1 MGLFLEQ
8 NGFFNPYTEEVLAS
22 CEPFDCG
29 DEDMNDFFQHDALP
43 YATFKMG
50 RSYCFR
56 LKTNPSK
63 IICVFTVSNDSIRIY
78 DLPRSRRD
86 YMLKITHHQKRLNR
100 YPGILIGRI
109 GVNKEFARKGVG
121 SEVLDFVKEW
131 FADDGNKSGCRF
143 VIVDAV
149 NTPEVLTFYQ
159 HNGFEFLFTT
169 EQQEEIYTN
178 PPKDEEEKADRLK
191 KAIHLKTRIM
201 YFDLLTLE

>member
-1 MGLFLEQ
+1 
-8 NGFFNPYTEEVLAS
+8 
-22 CEPFDCG
+22 
-29 DEDMNDFFQHDALP
+29 
-43 YATFKMG
+43 
-50 RSYCFR
+50 
-56 LKTNPSK
+56 
-63 IICVFTVSNDSIRIY
+63 
-78 DLPRSRRD
+78 
-86 YMLKITHHQKRLNR
+86 MLKITHHQKRLNR

-169 EQQEEIYTN
+169 EQQEENLYQS
-178 PPKDEEEKADRLK
+178 PKGRGGKSRPSQKGYPFENVN
-191 KAIHLKTRIM
+191 HV
-201 YFDLLTLE
+201 F